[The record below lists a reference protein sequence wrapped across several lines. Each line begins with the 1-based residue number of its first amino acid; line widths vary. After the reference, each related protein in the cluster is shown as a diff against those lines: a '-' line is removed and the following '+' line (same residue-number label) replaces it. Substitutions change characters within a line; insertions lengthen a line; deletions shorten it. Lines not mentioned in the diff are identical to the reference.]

1 MQSVDENNTPKGEC
15 ILVCDKLSENLNS
28 EEEKE
33 GYVGC
38 NEMDRLWFEEK
49 KIIYELY
56 ENGKFDYNQLK
67 EMLNLV

>member
-1 MQSVDENNTPKGEC
+1 MQSVCENNVSKEEC
-15 ILVCDKLSENLNS
+15 NKLSENLNRD
-28 EEEKE
+28 EEKDE
-33 GYVGC
+33 EKYRGC

-56 ENGKFDYNQLK
+56 EKGKFDYSQLK